1 MSAEIA
7 QLWKQPCFDN
17 LNEGVRLHHGDRLP
31 WLHMHYAYG
40 LFYTSN
46 ALPMKASAET
56 LKLET
61 ARRVVA
67 FERGHAE
74 RALTANGFI
83 TRWTDEQCEAI
94 AREMA
99 EAMPRHSGVVQA
111 VERTLAERRDEVFA
125 DTSLT
130 HNDELFTV
138 YQVRA
143 SNVPMELGLSM
154 IRSGVEVIKEDAI
167 VTIDRALDYLSEL
180 RSTKDFR
187 RFIPLLRVL
196 TSLKRVHDVAIGN

>member
-1 MSAEIA
+1 MTAEIA
-7 QLWKQPCFDN
+7 QLWKPPCVASLD
-17 LNEGVRLHHGDRLP
+17 EGVRLHHGDRMA

-46 ALPMKASAET
+46 ALPMKASVDT

-67 FERGHAE
+67 LERGHAE

-94 AREMA
+94 ASEMA
-99 EAMPRHSGVVQA
+99 EAMPRHKGVVQA

-125 DTSLT
+125 DKSLT
-130 HNDELFTV
+130 RDDELFTV
-138 YQVRA
+138 YQIRA
-143 SNVPMELGLSM
+143 SNVPMEFGVSM
-154 IRSGVEVIKEDAI
+154 MRHGIEVIKEDAI
-167 VTIDRALDYLSEL
+167 VTIERSLDYLSEL
-180 RSTKDFR
+180 RSNKEYR

-196 TSLKRVHDVAIGN
+196 TSLRRVHDVVIGN

>member
-1 MSAEIA
+1 MTAEIA

-67 FERGHAE
+67 LERGHAE
-74 RALTANGFI
+74 RALTNNGFI

-99 EAMPRHSGVVQA
+99 EAMPRHNGVVQA
-111 VERTLAERRDEVFA
+111 VERTLGERRDEVFA
-125 DTSLT
+125 DKSLT
-130 HNDELFTV
+130 RDDELFTV
-138 YQVRA
+138 FQIRA
-143 SNVPMELGLSM
+143 SNAPMEFGVSM
-154 IRSGVEVIKEDAI
+154 MRHGIEVIKEDAI
-167 VTIDRALDYLSEL
+167 VTIDRSLDYLSEL
-180 RSTKDFR
+180 RSTKEFR

-196 TSLKRVHDVAIGN
+196 ASLRRVYDVIRPK

>member
-99 EAMPRHSGVVQA
+99 EAMPRHPGVVEA
-111 VERTLAERRDEVFA
+111 VERTLTQRRDEAFA
-125 DTSLT
+125 DKSLT
-130 HNDELFTV
+130 QDDELFTV
-138 YQVRA
+138 YQIRA
-143 SNVPMELGLSM
+143 SKVPMDFGAAM
-154 IRSGVEVIKEDAI
+154 MQHGIEVIKEDAI
-167 VTIDRALDYLSEL
+167 VTIDRSMDYLSEL
-180 RSTKDFR
+180 RSTKDYR

-196 TSLKRVHDVAIGN
+196 TILRRVHDVVIGR

>member
-1 MSAEIA
+1 MTAEIA
-7 QLWKQPCFDN
+7 QLWKQPCVAN
-17 LNEGVRLHHGDRLP
+17 LSEGVCLHHGDRLP
-31 WLHMHYAYG
+31 WLHMHFAYG

-74 RALTANGFI
+74 QALTANGFI
-83 TRWTDEQCEAI
+83 TRWTGEQCEAI

-99 EAMPRHSGVVQA
+99 EAMPRHKGVVQA

-125 DTSLT
+125 DASLT
-130 HNDELFTV
+130 HNDELFSV
-138 YQVRA
+138 YQIRA
-143 SNVPMELGLSM
+143 SNVPMNLGLSM
-154 IRSGVEVIKEDAI
+154 MRHGIEVIKEDA
-167 VTIDRALDYLSEL
+167 VATIDRSLDYILEL
-180 RSTKDFR
+180 RSTKDYR

-196 TSLKRVHDVAIGN
+196 TSLRRVHDVVIGN

>member
-7 QLWKQPCFDN
+7 QLWKPPCIASLD
-17 LNEGVRLHHGDRLP
+17 EGVRLHHGDRLA
-31 WLHMHYAYG
+31 WLHMHFAYG

-46 ALPMKASAET
+46 KLPMKASVET

-74 RALTANGFI
+74 QALTANGFI

-99 EAMPRHSGVVQA
+99 EVMPRHKGVVQA

-125 DTSLT
+125 DKSLT
-130 HNDELFTV
+130 LNDELFTV
-138 YQVRA
+138 YEIRA
-143 SNVPMELGLSM
+143 SKVPSDFSASM
-154 IRSGVEVIKEDAI
+154 MRHGIEVIKEDY
-167 VTIDRALDYLSEL
+167 VETIDRSLDYLSEL
-180 RSTKDFR
+180 RSTKEYR
-187 RFIPLLRVL
+187 RFIPLFRVL
-196 TSLKRVHDVAIGN
+196 TSLRRVHDVVIGN

>member
-46 ALPMKASAET
+46 ALPMKASVET

-99 EAMPRHSGVVQA
+99 EALPRHPGVAQA

-138 YQVRA
+138 YQMRT
-143 SNVPMELGLSM
+143 SHVPMELGLSM
-154 IRSGVEVIKEDAI
+154 MKHGIEVIKEDAV

-180 RSTKDFR
+180 RSTKDYR
-187 RFIPLLRVL
+187 RFIPLLRIL
-196 TSLKRVHDVAIGN
+196 TSLRRVHDVAISN